1 MDSDIDFDSDI
12 GFDIDIDFDQDK
24 LGIGI
29 DMGQH
34 SFECWKYQYFDLN

>member
-1 MDSDIDFDSDI
+1 MDSDIDSDIDI
-12 GFDIDIDFDQDK
+12 GFDIDFDSDK